1 MARKVEA
8 PTAVTVRASVVGK
21 SLEKTNMNSIAILE
35 AVNTSYVPFN
45 GQQILTAMAA
55 GVAYVAMKPIVENL
69 GMSWGTQQQ
78 KLMKQL
84 DKFNCIHMN
93 MVAADGKLRK
103 LLCLP
108 LKKLNGWLFSINPEK
123 VRADIRD
130 KLIQY
135 QEECFSV
142 LHDYWTKGHVVN
154 PRKAKKALPGKIT
167 TEQQEAIK
175 QLVMSRGQSLP
186 KEKQAKAMITMWSSL
201 KSHFGCSYKEI
212 SEEQFTE
219 ALSLAARVPLEGE
232 FIGKQEKKTNELSA
246 KEANS
251 LVWLWD
257 YANRSQALFRELYP
271 ALKQIQSNYSGRC
284 HDCGYEFSRIIDIAR
299 DVLINHSRDV
309 NINEPDGPTNLSA
322 WMRLK
327 NKELPPSVHNY

>member
-1 MARKVEA
+1 
-8 PTAVTVRASVVGK
+8 
-21 SLEKTNMNSIAILE
+21 MNSIAILE

-135 QEECFSV
+135 QEECFTV
-142 LHDYWTKGHVVN
+142 LHDYWTKGKAENARKKTSVDDRTPLRDAVN
-154 PRKAKKALPGKIT
+154 MLVSKKHLMYP
-167 TEQQEAIK
+167 EAY
-175 QLVMSRGQSLP
+175 
-186 KEKQAKAMITMWSSL
+186 AMIHQRFNVES
-201 KSHFGCSYKEI
+201 I
-212 SEEQFTE
+212 EELDASQIPQAVE
-219 ALSLAARVPLEGE
+219 YIHRVVLEGE

-271 ALKQIQSNYSGRC
+271 ALKQVQSNYSGRC
-284 HDCGYEFSRIIDIAR
+284 YDYGHEFSYVIGMAR
-299 DVLINHSRDV
+299 DVLINHTRDV
-309 NINEPDGPTNLSA
+309 DINEPDGPANLSA

>member
-1 MARKVEA
+1 MKSIA
-8 PTAVTVRASVVGK
+8 TAVSTI
-21 SLEKTNMNSIAILE
+21 N
-35 AVNTSYVPFN
+35 VPFHGAELYVVNHN
-45 GQQILTAMAA
+45 GEPYTP
-55 GVAYVAMKPIVENL
+55 MKPIVE
-69 GMSWGTQQQ
+69 GMGMDWASQFT
-78 KLMKQL
+78 KIKQRFKTSIVKITMQL
-84 DKFNCIHMN
+84 PGDEQCREIICL
-93 MVAADGKLRK
+93 ALRK
-103 LLCLP
+103 LA
-108 LKKLNGWLFSINPEK
+108 GWLQTISPNK
-123 VRADIRD
+123 VRPEIRD
-130 KLIQY
+130 KVIQY
-135 QEECFSV
+135 QEECDDV
-142 LHDYWTKGHVVN
+142 LYEYWTKGHVVN
-154 PRKAKKALPGKIT
+154 PRKVKKALPGKIT

-309 NINEPDGPTNLSA
+309 DINEPDGPTNLSA

>member
-1 MARKVEA
+1 MKSIA
-8 PTAVTVRASVVGK
+8 TAVSTINVPFHGTNLFLVGINN
-21 SLEKTNMNSIAILE
+21 EP
-35 AVNTSYVPFN
+35 YVPMRPVVE
-45 GQQILTAMAA
+45 GMGLVWAA
-55 GVAYVAMKPIVENL
+55 QFV
-69 GMSWGTQQQ
+69 
-78 KLMKQL
+78 KLKQRFAKGISEIEIPSAGGKQL
-84 DKFNCIHMN
+84 MTCLAFRKF
-93 MVAADGKLRK
+93 AA
-103 LLCLP
+103 
-108 LKKLNGWLFSINPEK
+108 WLSSIQPNK
-123 VRADIRD
+123 VRPEIRD
-130 KLIQY
+130 KVIQY
-135 QEECFSV
+135 QEECDDV
-142 LHDYWTKGHVVN
+142 LYEYWTKGHVVN

-212 SEEQFTE
+212 SEEQFAE

-271 ALKQIQSNYSGRC
+271 ALKHIQSNYSGRC
-284 HDCGYEFSRIIDIAR
+284 YDYGHEFSYVIGTAR
-299 DVLINHSRDV
+299 DVLINHTRDV
-309 NINEPDGPTNLSA
+309 DINEPDGPTNLSA
-322 WMRLK
+322 WIRLK
-327 NKELPPSVHNY
+327 NKELPPSVHLY

>member
-1 MARKVEA
+1 
-8 PTAVTVRASVVGK
+8 
-21 SLEKTNMNSIAILE
+21 MNSIAILE

-45 GQQILTAMAA
+45 GQQIITAMAA

-69 GMSWGTQQQ
+69 GMSWSTQQT
-78 KLMKQL
+78 KLMKQIS
-84 DKFNCIHMN
+84 KFNCVHMN

-154 PRKAKKALPGKIT
+154 PRKAKKVLPGKIT

-186 KEKQAKAMITMWSSL
+186 KEKQAKAIITMWSSL

-212 SEEQFTE
+212 GEDQFAE
-219 ALSLAARVPLEGE
+219 ALSLVARVPLEGE
-232 FIGKQEKKTNELSA
+232 YLPAGSASENDEVAVKMLDALREAIKTQTKCYGYPLKPGYRSLIHSPSGVLGLTE
-246 KEANS
+246 NS
-251 LVWLWD
+251 LLMNLLNQLQEDGHDVSG
-257 YANRSQALFRELYP
+257 AAAELTTMFCYIVGVSKC
-271 ALKQIQSNYSGRC
+271 LRDIQTHAEY
-284 HDCGYEFSRIIDIAR
+284 
-299 DVLINHSRDV
+299 INDKA
-309 NINEPDGPTNLSA
+309 GFF
-322 WMRLK
+322 
-327 NKELPPSVHNY
+327 

>member
-1 MARKVEA
+1 MKSIA
-8 PTAVTVRASVVGK
+8 TAVSTI
-21 SLEKTNMNSIAILE
+21 N
-35 AVNTSYVPFN
+35 VPFHGAELYVVNHN
-45 GQQILTAMAA
+45 GESYTP
-55 GVAYVAMKPIVENL
+55 MKPIVE
-69 GMSWGTQQQ
+69 GMGMDWASQFT
-78 KLMKQL
+78 KIKQRFKTSIVKITMQL
-84 DKFNCIHMN
+84 PGDEQCREIICL
-93 MVAADGKLRK
+93 ALRK
-103 LLCLP
+103 LA
-108 LKKLNGWLFSINPEK
+108 GWLQTISPNK
-123 VRADIRD
+123 VRTEIRD
-130 KLIQY
+130 KVIQY
-135 QEECFSV
+135 QEECDDV
-142 LHDYWTKGHVVN
+142 LYEYWTKGHVVN

-219 ALSLAARVPLEGE
+219 ALSLAARVSLEGE
-232 FIGKQEKKTNELSA
+232 FIGKQEKKANELSA

-309 NINEPDGPTNLSA
+309 DINEPDGPTNLSA

>member
-1 MARKVEA
+1 
-8 PTAVTVRASVVGK
+8 
-21 SLEKTNMNSIAILE
+21 MNSIAILE

-45 GQQILTAMAA
+45 GQQILTAVAA
-55 GVAYVAMKPIVENL
+55 GVTYVAMRQIVENI
-69 GMSWGTQQQ
+69 GIDWTGQSV
-78 KLMKQL
+78 KLRKMK
-84 DKFNCIHMN
+84 DKFNCRDIS

-103 LLCLP
+103 LLCIP

-142 LHDYWTKGHVVN
+142 LHDYWTKGKEENARKKTSVDDRTPLRDAVN
-154 PRKAKKALPGKIT
+154 MLVSKKHLMYP
-167 TEQQEAIK
+167 EAY
-175 QLVMSRGQSLP
+175 
-186 KEKQAKAMITMWSSL
+186 AMIHQRFNVES
-201 KSHFGCSYKEI
+201 I
-212 SEEQFTE
+212 EELDASQIPQAVE
-219 ALSLAARVPLEGE
+219 YIHRVVLEGE

-257 YANRSQALFRELYP
+257 YANRSQALFRELYL

-284 HDCGYEFSRIIDIAR
+284 YDYGHEFSYVIGMAR
-299 DVLINHSRDV
+299 DVLINHTRDV
-309 NINEPDGPTNLSA
+309 DINEPDGPTNLSA